1 MMARL
6 DRKIARRRSQRG
18 ASMVIKRV
26 EGPPS
31 NREAPEDAPEFAVTT
46 SNR

>member
-1 MMARL
+1 ML
-6 DRKIARRRSQRG
+6 
-18 ASMVIKRV
+18 IKRV

-46 SNR
+46 GNR